1 MISCRG
7 CGKPFPITEFPH
19 RCPVCGA
26 LYGFR
31 EGLHYDPDQRQPN
44 LPGIW
49 KYRSAFSL
57 PDGAPM
63 ITLGEGSTPLIQDE
77 FFGEQVW
84 LKLES
89 LNPTGSFKDRGSA
102 VLVSWLLA
110 GEIRTAVE
118 DSSGNA
124 GASFAAYTSRVGI
137 HSKVFIPSYAAGPK
151 RLQIESFGSE
161 VIPIPGPRSKAS
173 DAVIEEVKAGAVYAS
188 HAYLPQGTAGIAS
201 IAYELIDQLGESPGT
216 IVLPVGHGSLLLGIA
231 LGFDAL
237 LKSGVIPTRPRLIA
251 IQSAVYNPLY
261 RAFAAGSETV
271 DPVPEGNT
279 NAEGVAIAAPYH
291 GSEVLKAVRESE
303 GMILQVTEEQI
314 LAGMRQLAYHGIYAE
329 ITSGLVWDGLRQLAG
344 KLVGPTVCIISGNGL
359 KNPLTVASP

>member
-1 MISCRG
+1 MISCRS
-7 CGKPFPITEFPH
+7 CGEPFPIAEFPF
-19 RCPVCGA
+19 RCPSCGA

-31 EGLHYDPDQRQPN
+31 EGLQYDPGQLQPN

-49 KYRSAFSL
+49 KYRSTFSL
-57 PDGAPM
+57 PTGAPLV
-63 ITLGEGSTPLIQDE
+63 TLGEGSTPLIQDE

-110 GEIRTAVE
+110 GDIRTAVE

-137 HSKVFIPSYAAGPK
+137 HSKVFIPDYAAGPK
-151 RLQIESFGSE
+151 RLQIESFGSD
-161 VIPIPGPRSKAS
+161 VIPIPGPRSKAAE
-173 DAVIEEVKAGAVYAS
+173 AVIKEVNAGAVYAS

-201 IAYELIDQLGESPGT
+201 IAYELVDQLGEPPGT
-216 IVLPVGHGSLLLGIA
+216 ILLPVGHGSLLLGIA

-237 LKSGVIPTRPRLIA
+237 LKSEVIPTRPRLIA

-261 RAFAAGSETV
+261 RAYIAGRETV
-271 DPVPEGNT
+271 DPVLEGKT
-279 NAEGVAIAAPYH
+279 IAEGVAIADPYH
-291 GSEVLKAVRESE
+291 GSEVLKAVRNS
-303 GMILQVTEEQI
+303 GGTILQVAEEQI
-314 LAGMRQLAYHGIYAE
+314 VAGMKQLAHHGIYGE
-329 ITSGLVWDGLRQLAG
+329 LTSGLVWDGLRQLAG
-344 KLVGPTVCIISGNGL
+344 KLVGPTICIITGNGL
-359 KNPLTVASP
+359 KNPSKVASL